1 MVLLKNIVLGIAI
14 FILTIFVGIYG
25 ISTLYGV
32 EPQYDKYCP
41 NINNEAEC
49 VEFGGTWNANT
60 QVVVDSRGEA
70 KPVPVQGGYCDV
82 YAKCQPVYE
91 EAQRVYYKKVFL
103 TALPLGV
110 VVIALGALI
119 FGLEAVGSG
128 LMAGGVGLLIYGAG
142 QYWRFADDWLKF
154 VLSLIGLILV
164 IALAY
169 YFNRKWMKKGRK

>member
-41 NINNEAEC
+41 NINNENEC
-49 VEFGGTWNANT
+49 IEFGGTWTSNT
-60 QVVVDSRGEA
+60 QLVIDQRGET
-70 KPVPVQGGYCDV
+70 KPVPTQGGYCDT
-82 YAKCQPVYE
+82 YTKCQPIYE
-91 EAQRVYYKKVFL
+91 AAQRAYYKKVFL

-119 FGLEAVGSG
+119 FGLESVGAG
-128 LMAGGVGLLIYGAG
+128 LMAGGVGILIYGAG
-142 QYWRFADDWLKF
+142 NYWRFADDWLKF
-154 VLSLIGLILV
+154 VLSLIGLVLV

-169 YFNRKWMKKGRK
+169 YFNRKWMKKGRR